1 MNFLLYASQAMTQ
14 LGYTNMSFSHFNK
27 SYFLLQSS
35 AIQFNFMLL
44 DLVDDQDVK
53 NQISEIKQEVKVS
66 VERFKRDNTDVRRRS
81 STNIR
86 R

>member
-1 MNFLLYASQAMTQ
+1 
-14 LGYTNMSFSHFNK
+14 
-27 SYFLLQSS
+27 
-35 AIQFNFMLL
+35 MLL
-44 DLVDDQDVK
+44 DLVDDQEVK

-86 R
+86 RYVHIDHVLGV